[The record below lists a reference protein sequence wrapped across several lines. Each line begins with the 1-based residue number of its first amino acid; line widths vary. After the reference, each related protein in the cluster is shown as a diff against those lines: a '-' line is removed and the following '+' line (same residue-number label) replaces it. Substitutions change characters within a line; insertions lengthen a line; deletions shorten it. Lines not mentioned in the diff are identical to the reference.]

1 MFEEVD
7 VNADRI
13 NLAIID
19 SYDKL
24 KDVKTFQFEETS
36 RKRITLGCEREA
48 SLEQLQGS
56 SK

>member
-24 KDVKTFQFEETS
+24 KDVKTF
-36 RKRITLGCEREA
+36 
-48 SLEQLQGS
+48 
-56 SK
+56 